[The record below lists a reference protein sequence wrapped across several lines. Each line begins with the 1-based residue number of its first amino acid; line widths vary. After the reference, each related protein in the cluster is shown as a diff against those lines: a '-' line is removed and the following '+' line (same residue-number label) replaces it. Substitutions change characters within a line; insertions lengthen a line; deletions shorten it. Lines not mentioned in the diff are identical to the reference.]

1 MDSGILKKENN
12 DVEQNITTNET
23 DAAIDA
29 QIELLASVIIEIL
42 LKDIS

>member
-12 DVEQNITTNET
+12 ELEQNITNDDPES
-23 DAAIDA
+23 DINA
-29 QIELLASVIIEIL
+29 QIDILASVIIEIL